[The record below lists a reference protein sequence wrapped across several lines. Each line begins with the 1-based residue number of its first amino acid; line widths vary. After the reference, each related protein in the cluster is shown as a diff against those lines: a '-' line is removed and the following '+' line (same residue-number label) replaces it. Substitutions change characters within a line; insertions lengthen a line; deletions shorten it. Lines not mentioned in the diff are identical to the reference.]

1 MHAIPAQDKG
11 LKMAENLPI
20 LYQNIMFGLPSKLAC
35 DAFLWA
41 VERPDEDRMCYR
53 AEAFARDVHGLAE
66 RLRPM
71 LDASARIHGLS
82 AHDPDLMQFILTR
95 HANMRFGG
103 NTKIGYAA

>member
-1 MHAIPAQDKG
+1 
-11 LKMAENLPI
+11 MAENLPI
-20 LYQNIMFGLPSKLAC
+20 LYQNIMFGLPSELAR

-41 VERPDEDRMCYR
+41 VERPDEGRMCYR
-53 AEAFARDVHGLAE
+53 AEAFAREVHELVE

-82 AHDPDLMQFILTR
+82 DHDPDLMQFILKR

-103 NTKIGYAA
+103 NTNIGYAA